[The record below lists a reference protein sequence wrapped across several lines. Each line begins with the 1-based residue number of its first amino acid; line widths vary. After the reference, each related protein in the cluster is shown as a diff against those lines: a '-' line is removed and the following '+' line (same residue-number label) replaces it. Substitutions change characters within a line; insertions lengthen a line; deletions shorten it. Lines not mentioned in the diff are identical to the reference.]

1 MKSHKPQT
9 NVLPFIVLSIANG
22 ASRVCHLDIL
32 HRTIKFD
39 KKGKNEND
47 VLSVAK
53 SNRL

>member
-9 NVLPFIVLSIANG
+9 NVLPIIVRSIANG
-22 ASRVCHLDIL
+22 ATRVCHLDIL

-39 KKGKNEND
+39 KKGRNEND